1 VKEQVLEETPV
12 MRCMPSLASLVLGL
26 GLFSP
31 GASALLAGPALLK
44 QSEAELRTKQVSDVS
59 YALDLDLP
67 ETDTPFQGTVRIRFT
82 FTPQNQPLR
91 VDFAKGKVE
100 TVKVNGKTVKF
111 EADDMALRL
120 NENVLQANAK
130 NELEIRYEHP
140 YSKDGNGLYW
150 FKDPVDQQVY
160 TYTHFEPYAANM
172 LFPSFDQ
179 PDLKATYQLKVK
191 APKSWTVVS
200 TTRESKVTP
209 DGEKNVWEFPETL
222 KFSTYLF
229 SLHAGPYR
237 VWEDK
242 SFRYPLRIMARQ
254 SLAQYMPVD
263 QWFKATRHGF
273 DFLDK
278 YMGYVYPFGKYD
290 QVVVPDFNAGA
301 MENVAAVTFSERFLV
316 RGKRTEADEQG
327 LAGTIQHEMAH
338 MWSGN
343 LVTMQ
348 WWNDLW
354 LNESFATYA
363 ATLTMAADPRFPSTW
378 IGFHRSKTGAYY
390 QDQLVTTHPIVADV
404 PDTMSTNFDGITYG
418 KGASFLKQLHF
429 LVGEK
434 AFQKGL
440 QIYFNQHAFGN
451 TEVND
456 FIAAMEKSTGR
467 SLQAF
472 AKEWLTTAGVNT
484 LAVDFTCSKGKIDQ
498 FQLKQSAIPE
508 QPTLREHKTQVALY
522 KWKNKRFE
530 LIKEAA
536 VGYQSPV
543 TTWKEAK
550 GLACPDLVF
559 PNQNDHDYVKVVL
572 DPVSYKNAAAH
583 LQAIQSPMQRIMVW
597 NAVSDMILTTDISLK
612 DYTRF
617 VVQQLP
623 LEKDY
628 EVLRAIDGKIGR
640 DLLGYVEW
648 ISEKTVKQD
657 ILNELI
663 QAYEGTLKSSLP
675 SDSKKV
681 QWGTYRQLL
690 TIAGRTDGLLSL
702 WNGKTSFPGVV
713 IDQDERWGLLE
724 ALSDLGHKEVLG
736 WADAEK
742 QKDPTSMGQRRYL
755 AVKASFPDYDQKM
768 KMLEPIVKGERM
780 SGAERYAIMGNLFPA
795 MQRDLLKRYE
805 PTYRQQVD
813 SIVSKAEPGVARSY
827 VMSLLPM
834 SCDNSTMPLID
845 ELLAKPYPQSIN
857 DGLKVAKQNNERCQK
872 VMTRLL
878 SSRQG

>member
-1 VKEQVLEETPV
+1 
-12 MRCMPSLASLVLGL
+12 MRCMPSLPSLMLGL
-26 GLFSP
+26 GFCY
-31 GASALLAGPALLK
+31 SATQVALAGPALLK
-44 QSEAELRTKQVSDVS
+44 QTEAELRKKQVADVR
-59 YALDLDLP
+59 YALDVDLP
-67 ETDTPFQGTVRIRFT
+67 ESDVPFQGTVRISFN
-82 FTPQNQPLR
+82 FQPQNQPLR

-100 TVKVNGKTVKF
+100 SIKVNGRTVKF

-120 NENVLQANAK
+120 SEDLFQANAR

-150 FKDPVDQQVY
+150 FKDPVDQQAY
-160 TYTHFEPYAANM
+160 TYTHFEPYAANNF
-172 LFPSFDQ
+172 FPSFDQ
-179 PDLKATYQLKVK
+179 PDLKATYQLSVK
-191 APKSWTVVS
+191 APKTWTVVS
-200 TTRESKVTP
+200 SVRESKVTP
-209 DGEKNVWEFPETL
+209 AGEKNVWEFPETL

-237 VWEDK
+237 IWEDK
-242 SFRYPLRIMARQ
+242 SFRIPLRIMSRQ

-263 QWFKATRHGF
+263 QWFRATRHGF

-278 YMGYVYPFGKYD
+278 YMGYAYPFGKYD

-301 MENVAAVTFSERFLV
+301 MENVASVTFSERFLV
-316 RGKRTEADEQG
+316 RGQRTEADEQG

-343 LVTMQ
+343 LVTMN

-363 ATLTMAADPRFPSTW
+363 ATLTMAADPRFPNTW
-378 IGFHRSKTGAYY
+378 IGFHRSKSGAYY
-390 QDQLVTTHPIVADV
+390 QDQLVTTHPIVAEV

-429 LVGEK
+429 LVGDK

-451 TEVND
+451 TQVND

-467 SLQAF
+467 SLQTF

-484 LAVDFTCSKGKIDQ
+484 LAVDFSCKKGKIEQ
-498 FQLKQSAIPE
+498 FQLKQSAVPE
-508 QPTLREHKTQVALY
+508 QPTLREHKTQIALY
-522 KWKNKRFE
+522 KWKKNRFE

-536 VGYQSPV
+536 VGYQAASTSWP
-543 TTWKEAK
+543 EAK

-559 PNQNDHDYVKVVL
+559 PNQGDHDYVKVVL

-583 LQAIQSPMQRIMVW
+583 LSAIQNPMQRIMVW
-597 NAVSDMILTTDISLK
+597 NAVSDMILSADLSLM
-612 DYTRF
+612 DYSRF

-628 EVLRAIDGKIGR
+628 EVLRAIDAKVGR
-640 DLLGYVEW
+640 ELLAYVEW
-648 ISEKTVKQD
+648 IPEKSVKQD
-657 ILNELI
+657 ILNELTKV
-663 QAYEGTLKSSLP
+663 YEDSLRSTLP
-675 SDSKKV
+675 ADSKKI

-690 TIAGRTDGLLSL
+690 TMAGRTDALLGL
-702 WNGKTSFPGVV
+702 WNGKISFPAVV

-724 ALSDLGHKEVLG
+724 ELSELGHKDALA
-736 WADAEK
+736 WAEAEK
-742 QKDPTSMGQRRYL
+742 AKDPTSMGQRRYL
-755 AVKASFPDYDQKM
+755 AVQASFPDYDQKM
-768 KMLEPIVKGERM
+768 KMLDPIVKGERRI
-780 SGAERYAIMGNLFPA
+780 SGAERYAVMGNLFPRS
-795 MQRDLLKRYE
+795 QRDLLKRYE
-805 PTYRQQVD
+805 STYRNEID
-813 SIVSKAEPGVARSY
+813 RIVSKAEPGVSRSY
-827 VMSLLPM
+827 VMSLLPV
-834 SCDNSTMPLID
+834 SCDASTLPLID
-845 ELLAKPYPQSIN
+845 ELLAKSYPQGIQ
-857 DGLKVAKQNNERCQK
+857 DGLKVARQNNERCQK

>member
-1 VKEQVLEETPV
+1 
-12 MRCMPSLASLVLGL
+12 MRWMPSLASLVLGL
-26 GLFSP
+26 GLFYP
-31 GASALLAGPALLK
+31 ATRVALAGPAVLK
-44 QSEAELRTKQVSDVS
+44 QSEAELRKKQVADVR

-67 ETDTPFQGTVRIRFT
+67 ESDRPFQGTVRISFM
-82 FTPQNQPLR
+82 FQPQNQPLR
-91 VDFAKGKVE
+91 VDFAKGRVE
-100 TVKVNGKTVKF
+100 SVKVNGRTVKF
-111 EADDMALRL
+111 EADEMALRL
-120 NENVLQANAK
+120 NEDVFQAKAR
-130 NELEIRYEHP
+130 NEMEIRYEHP

-160 TYTHFEPYAANM
+160 TFTHFEPYAANSF
-172 LFPSFDQ
+172 FPSFDQ

-200 TTRESKVTP
+200 SVRENKVTP
-209 DGEKNVWEFPETL
+209 EGEKNIWEFPETQ

-278 YMGYVYPFGKYD
+278 YMGYAYPFGKYD

-343 LVTMQ
+343 LVTMN

-363 ATLTMAADPRFPSTW
+363 ATLTMAADPRFPDTW
-378 IGFHRSKTGAYY
+378 IGFHRSKSGAYY
-390 QDQLVTTHPIVADV
+390 QDQLVTTHPIVTEV
-404 PDTMSTNFDGITYG
+404 PDTMSTRFDGITYG

-451 TEVND
+451 TQIND
-456 FIAAMEKSTGR
+456 FIAAMEKATGR
-467 SLQAF
+467 SLQTF
-472 AKEWLTTAGVNT
+472 AKEWLATAGVNT
-484 LAVDFTCSKGKIDQ
+484 LAVDFTCRKGRIDQ
-498 FQLKQSAIPE
+498 FQLKQSAVPE

-522 KWKNKRFE
+522 KWKGKRFE

-536 VGYQSPV
+536 VGYQSASTP
-543 TTWKEAK
+543 WREAK

-559 PNQNDHDYVKVVL
+559 PNQGDHDYVKVVL

-583 LQAIQSPMQRIMVW
+583 LEAIQNPMQRIMVW
-597 NAVSDMILTTDISLK
+597 NAVSDMILSTDLSLK
-612 DYTRF
+612 DYARF

-623 LEKDY
+623 LEKNY
-628 EVLRAIDGKIGR
+628 EVLRAIDGKVGR
-640 DLLGYVEW
+640 DLLAYVEW
-648 ISEKTVKQD
+648 IPEKAVKQE
-657 ILNELI
+657 ILNDLSKV
-663 QAYEGTLKSSLP
+663 YEGTLGSSL
-675 SDSKKV
+675 SADSKKIH
-681 QWGTYRQLL
+681 WGTYRQIL
-690 TIAGRTDGLLSL
+690 TMQGRTDTLLNL
-702 WNGKTSFPGVV
+702 WQGKTSFPGIV

-724 ALSDLGHKEVLG
+724 ALSELGHKEALA

-755 AVKASFPDYDQKM
+755 AVQASFPNYDQKM
-768 KMLEPIVKGERM
+768 KMLEPIVKGERRM
-780 SGAERYAIMGNLFPA
+780 SGAERYAVMGNLFPA
-795 MQRDLLKRYE
+795 NQKDLLKRYE
-805 PTYRQQVD
+805 PTYRQEID
-813 SIVSKAEPGVARSY
+813 RIVATAEPGVSRSY
-827 VMSLLPM
+827 VMSLLPL
-834 SCDNSTMPLID
+834 SCDASTLPLIN
-845 ELLAKPYPQSIN
+845 ELLTKSYPQAIQ

-878 SSRQG
+878 NSRQG